1 MATTVNTP
9 VIGLYVTSNP
19 DRTGPYLSQQ
29 WVINKYPEALKEETG
44 QEVEDVPW
52 GTRVRNPDAM
62 QRITTSD
69 VIGKIEQLLAT
80 NNV

>member
-44 QEVEDVPW
+44 HEVNEVAW
-52 GTRVRNPDAM
+52 GTRVRSAEAM
-62 QRITTSD
+62 QRIKTSD
-69 VIGKIEQLLAT
+69 VIEKIEQLLKS
-80 NNV
+80 NS